1 MLCARCGASNPP
13 ESTFCGGCGVALA
26 PTPNVQPAAPGFSE
40 QVPPAVSSFN
50 SPAPVQTSMPAIQD
64 EPTLRIEPGFVPQQP
79 APSVNELFNHGAPA
93 QNMPEPPA
101 SPSPEFPGG
110 TYAGQTPPAPTSPSG
125 TEYSLPASAAP
136 AFSSG
141 AAYPAVGA
149 TPGSP
154 GGAAYPGAG
163 GMFGYPGGTAYSPQA
178 SVAPAFTSGAYP
190 PVTPFAIG
198 VYPGQPSQSGWSSHA
213 DMAHNDRPPDLKYI
227 QPLPVWVTIVSS
239 IIVASVLVSLMFF
252 IPPDW
257 AAGLQISGIVALVL
271 GLLVLTA
278 FGIRAVLG
286 MLAETNPYRK
296 SQIINAI
303 VLVGLLFG
311 YGIVGV
317 TSLGQDVAHNLQGH
331 VLESRQ
337 QWQGAINEY
346 QEAGQA
352 APNSTDLARTYTE
365 WGQHLLKQPDYQG
378 ALNKFSAVI
387 TSYKGVTDQVKKQ
400 AQQGAIQAYQAL
412 GKQAIQ
418 QARYDVA
425 VQQFSILLNQTYCDQ
440 ACRASISPLEATA
453 YFHLGEQKLAAQDYT
468 AAANA
473 FKHLTSDN
481 NLKHSPEAKKVH
493 GDYAKAL
500 LAEGKQALS
509 TTCASAVPIYQQ
521 LAQDFSDTPEG
532 QTAAQALNG
541 PVTVKGHF
549 TSPVPP
555 ASTAPFV
562 FLGTKTFSA
571 QPTFGEFTADFNS
584 SPHTVIHSDG
594 TFLFTDVHPGSYQFV
609 YGTLNNT
616 DNLIHFFPSPSNTI
630 IGQLCYNF
638 GDINDPIP
646 TA

>member
-13 ESTFCGGCGVALA
+13 ESIFCSGCGVALA
-26 PTPNVQPAAPGFSE
+26 PTPNIQPATPGLSE
-40 QVPPAVSSFN
+40 QVPPAVSPFN
-50 SPAPVQTSMPAIQD
+50 APAPVPAIQD

-79 APSVNELFNHGAPA
+79 APPINEPLNYGTPA
-93 QNMPEPPA
+93 QNMPEPSA
-101 SPSPEFPGG
+101 SSSPELLDG
-110 TYAGQTPPAPTSPSG
+110 THAGQMPPAPKSPSG
-125 TEYSLPASAAP
+125 TEYALPTSATP
-136 AFSSG
+136 AFSNW
-141 AAYPAVGA
+141 AVYPAVGA

-154 GGAAYPGAG
+154 GGAAYPATG
-163 GMFGYPGGTAYSPQA
+163 GMFGYTGGASYSPQA
-178 SVAPAFTSGAYP
+178 SVTPAFTSGAYP
-190 PVTPFAIG
+190 PVTPFTTR
-198 VYPGQPSQSGWSSHA
+198 VLYPGQSSQLSWSSHA
-213 DMAHNDRPPDLKYI
+213 DMALDDRPPDLNKYI
-227 QPLPVWVTIVSS
+227 QPLPLWMTIVSS
-239 IIVASVLVSLMFF
+239 IIVASVLVALMFF
-252 IPPDW
+252 VPPDW

-278 FGIRAVLG
+278 FGIRSVLG
-286 MLAETNPYRK
+286 VLAETNPYRK
-296 SQIINAI
+296 SQIMSAI

-311 YGIVGV
+311 HGIVGV

-331 VLESRQ
+331 VLEGRQ
-337 QWQGAINEY
+337 QWQSAIKEY

-378 ALNKFSAVI
+378 ALNKFSAVL
-387 TSYKGVTDQVKKQ
+387 TSYKGATDQVKKQ

-412 GKQAIQ
+412 GKQAVQ

-425 VQQFSILLNQTYCDQ
+425 VQQFSTLLNQAYCDQ
-440 ACRASISPLEATA
+440 ACRTSIGPFEATA
-453 YFHLGEQKLAAQDYT
+453 YFHLGEQKLAAQDY
-468 AAANA
+468 AAAADA

-500 LAEGKQALS
+500 FAEGKLALS

-521 LAQDFSDTPEG
+521 LAQNFSDTPEG
-532 QTAAQALNG
+532 QAAARALNG
-541 PVTVKGHF
+541 PVMVKGHF

-571 QPTFGEFTADFNS
+571 QPTFSEFTSDFNS

-594 TFLFTDVHPGSYQFV
+594 TFLFTNVHPGNYQFV
-609 YGTLNNT
+609 YGTLNNK
-616 DNLIHFFPSPSNTI
+616 DKLIHFFPSPSNTA

-638 GDINDPIP
+638 GDINNPIP